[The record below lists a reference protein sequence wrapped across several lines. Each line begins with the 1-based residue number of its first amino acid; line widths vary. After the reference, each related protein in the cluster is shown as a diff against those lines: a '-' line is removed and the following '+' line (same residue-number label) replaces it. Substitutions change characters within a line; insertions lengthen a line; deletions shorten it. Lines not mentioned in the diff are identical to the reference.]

1 MEKPYLTEPGVKYF
15 INETLKQCH
24 ITKDRY
30 YNIAFNV
37 FALITFLIV
46 IGSILNYKYKGAMDI
61 SEKIKRENDK
71 KKYILGQIQ
80 KMQTLEKNNSM
91 DLITNLPVWENNIN

>member
-1 MEKPYLTEPGVKYF
+1 MERPYLTEPGVRYF

-30 YNIAFNV
+30 YNIGFNILAFIG
-37 FALITFLIV
+37 FIIV
-46 IGSILNYKYKGAMDI
+46 IGLVLHYKYKGAMDF
-61 SEKIKRENDK
+61 SEKQKRESDK

-80 KMQTLEKNNSM
+80 KMQRMEKSNSM
-91 DLITNLPVWENNIN
+91 DLITNLPVWENEM

>member
-1 MEKPYLTEPGVKYF
+1 MERPYLTEPGVRYF

-24 ITKDRY
+24 ITKDKY

-37 FALITFLIV
+37 ITFLLFIII
-46 IGSILNYKYKGAMDI
+46 IGFVLNYKYKGATDYN
-61 SEKIKRENDK
+61 EKQRKEAEK

-80 KMQTLEKNNSM
+80 KMQRMEKNNSM
-91 DLITNLPVWENNIN
+91 DLITNLANMEK

>member
-1 MEKPYLTEPGVKYF
+1 MERPYLTEPGVRYF

-37 FALITFLIV
+37 LAFLLFIITFGFV
-46 IGSILNYKYKGAMDI
+46 LNYKYKGATDYY
-61 SEKIKRENDK
+61 EKQRKEAEK

-80 KMQTLEKNNSM
+80 KMQRMEKNNSM
-91 DLITNLPVWENNIN
+91 DLITNLPIWENEM